1 MWKKIRDW
9 RTADTLT
16 FSAYLL
22 KYLSAEKP
30 ILNIYLTKLVFNEL
44 KPEDSERKKLSDK
57 IRYCLKKLEKLGIIT
72 IKRIS
77 ARISE
82 IWLSNQ
88 REALDL
94 IALADARNA
103 TETALFSKQSE
114 EKEDYLTI
122 VRYSISPYRFRA
134 SSIFHNIANKTWFKS
149 RLKEDDR
156 YDVVNA
162 FEEWQQM
169 LFMKMLLFEKPNGE
183 LELKNPKTRFTDPA
197 EALKKLKTLENA
209 FKLLIQQYDKAVFL
223 TITLPPVFPI
233 KISFYILTFLLHRI
247 KAILRKQ
254 YNETLPHIKVI
265 EPQKTYNPHI
275 HVIIAGTD
283 FIMEKRQLTKY
294 LDKHLQN
301 FLTNLGEHYKRTIN
315 KRAKI
320 EQVNALN
327 KFGKRLLRKYRRY
340 KEKKKKYEGPVNW
353 LTKIDIQGEQALF
366 ENEPPKRRSH
376 DGGQS
381 SVWDYIKFYITQA
394 VDYAYEKSSGENN
407 SSTSKKRKKANPEF
421 LAFYWLFRTPFFTI
435 SPKLRPKT
443 DKPPPAGWRFLGS
456 YWIWELS
463 ELGNII

>member
-1 MWKKIRDW
+1 MQTPPDL
-9 RTADTLT
+9 LT
-16 FSAYLL
+16 
-22 KYLSAEKP
+22 LSANIIRLVSQTQP
-30 ILNIYLTKLVFNEL
+30 TLNTFLFKTLAKKYGAEGK
-44 KPEDSERKKLSDK
+44 ERKKLSDK

-72 IKRIS
+72 INRIS

-94 IALADARNA
+94 ITLAGARNQPEKPLQHEQPA
-103 TETALFSKQSE
+103 EKHDFWQVSAEAL
-114 EKEDYLTI
+114 
-122 VRYSISPYRFRA
+122 SPYRLRA
-134 SSIFHNIANKTWFKS
+134 SSIFHNIANKTWLKS
-149 RLKEDDR
+149 RLNEDDI
-156 YDVVNA
+156 YEVVDA
-162 FEEWQQM
+162 FEEWQEM
-169 LFMKMLLFEKPNGE
+169 LFMKVLLFEKPNGE

-197 EALKKLKTLENA
+197 EALKNLKTLENA
-209 FKLLIQQYDKAVFL
+209 FKLFIQQYDKAVFL

-233 KISFYILTFLLHRI
+233 KISFYILSFLLHRI

-283 FIMEKRQLTKY
+283 FIIEKRQLTKY

-301 FLTNLGEHYKRTIN
+301 FLTNLGEYYKRTIN
-315 KRAKI
+315 KRAKT

-327 KFGKRLLRKYRRY
+327 KLGKRLLRKYRRY
-340 KEKKKKYEGPVNW
+340 KKKKKKYEGPVNW
-353 LTKIDIQGEQALF
+353 LTKINIQQEQAFF
-366 ENEPPKRRSH
+366 ENEPPKRRFY

-394 VDYAYEKSSGENN
+394 VAYAYEQSSEENN

-435 SPKLRPKT
+435 SPKLRVVY

-456 YWIWELS
+456 YWVWELS
-463 ELGNII
+463 ALGIIT